1 MNMVF
6 NLNMRYEYLVYFVRE
21 LTLFLQTYIEDG
33 VPKWLKPDPDYWK
46 KLSIIETEDN
56 VIFLGSNDEIPY
68 IERSVDF
75 QYIVTNFTKG
85 SLAFTKGIVMIAYNH
100 FNNVP
105 VLIDIIIETL
115 KKNGINEKDILKK
128 GNTILLN
135 NKKITGQFCK
145 FRNGFTIEC
154 VFIIMNY
161 DKSLMENGFNYSD
174 DLIEYTGIKNLY
186 PDFDEKIFYSDLQQ
200 EILKDKTEY
209 VDTKNNTILNL
220 INSDSKEIDI
230 NYEQEKQQYPIAS
243 IKISDAIKV
252 ITCRKIYELYE
263 AYKIKYE
270 SSKEDSFYLDFIQ
283 KSIKKLEG
291 YGFLGKTLD
300 EQMNNFLKYNDEKT
314 WESYKNSRPILGFC
328 DLCEG
333 NLDKN
338 GNPTGPM
345 CIDTVERVTFFGNR
359 QKDFNCGDYKA
370 NEATDYIYF
379 IAIHQASLPKNEQKI
394 KKNGNILKSACPP
407 NHGYY
412 VDETL
417 CKPNVLIPWRGIKV
431 IDNYSHLNNNIKY
444 EYYLSLDIITKA
456 KSIFD
461 NDDLFIDTNIKTN
474 GVIK

>member
-21 LTLFLQTYIEDG
+21 LTLFLQTYTEDG

-68 IERSVDF
+68 IERNVDF

-85 SLAFTKGIVMIAYNH
+85 SLAFTKGIVMITYNH

-115 KKNGINEKDILKK
+115 KKNGINEKYILKK

-154 VFIIMNY
+154 VFVIMNY
-161 DKSLMENGFNYSD
+161 DKSLMENGFNYSE
-174 DLIEYTGIKNLY
+174 DLIEYNGIKNVY

-209 VDTKNNTILNL
+209 IDSKNDTILDL
-220 INSDSKEIDI
+220 ISADSKEIDV
-230 NYEQEKQQYPIAS
+230 NYEQEKQQYPTAS

-270 SSKEDSFYLDFIQ
+270 SAKEDSFYLGFIQ
-283 KSIKKLEG
+283 KSMKKLEG

-300 EQMNNFLKYNDEKT
+300 EQMDNFLKYNDEKT
-314 WESYKNSRPILGFC
+314 WESYKNSRPLQGHC

-333 NLDKN
+333 NLDEK
-338 GNPTGPM
+338 GNPTGQM
-345 CIDTVERVTFFGNR
+345 CKMIVEKISFTGNQIDP
-359 QKDFNCGDYKA
+359 NCKDYKT
-370 NEATDYIYF
+370 NEASDYIYYA
-379 IAIHQASLPKNEQKI
+379 AICHASLPKSEQQL
-394 KKNGNILKSACPP
+394 KKDGNILRVSCPP
-407 NHGYY
+407 GHGFY

-417 CKPNVLIPWRGIKV
+417 CKPNILTPWRGIKIV
-431 IDNYSHLNNNIKY
+431 DNYIDLINNIKNDF
-444 EYYLSLDIITKA
+444 YLSLDIIAKA
-456 KSIFD
+456 RRNFG
-461 NDDLFIDTNIKTN
+461 DDGKWL
-474 GVIK
+474 